1 VSKHDRQ
8 AVYNPMAEFVETIA
22 LDRLPPGKAK
32 ALRVA
37 GKDIALFNVDGT
49 VHALDD
55 ACPHA
60 GVSLGSGKLRGSIVT
75 CRGHGFR
82 FDVMSGGCIGIAGL
96 RAASHPVKIVDG
108 KIFVSLTG

>member
-1 VSKHDRQ
+1 MIATHC
-8 AVYNPMAEFVETIA
+8 PMAEFIETIA
-22 LDRLPPGKAK
+22 LDRLPPGKVK
-32 ALRVA
+32 TVRVN

-49 VHALDD
+49 VYALDD

-60 GVSLGSGKLRGSIVT
+60 GVSLGSGKLRGAVVT

-82 FDVMSGGCIGIAGL
+82 FDVTSGGCATIAGM

-108 KIFVSLTG
+108 KIFVEL